1 MKRFFQLLTL
11 LLIIAAVGY
20 FGYGRLTA
28 NRSVPEAQVR
38 APVVPGAEFVNV
50 KASADYYREQ
60 ILRHPDVVRHYV
72 GLAQL
77 MLQRARVTADEGRYI
92 PEARDLLDEA
102 LRRDPE
108 NYHALVLKATL
119 LTRLHRFEDA
129 RVLAEQL
136 IDRHANH
143 AYNYGTLVDAL
154 VELGRYD
161 EAVAVCD
168 SMISLRPGLPS
179 YTRASYLRELH
190 GDTDGA
196 IGAMRM
202 AADAGVSGSDERAWA
217 LFQLGNLYLG
227 ANKPDTAA
235 YVFNGIL
242 NEAPG
247 YIRALGGLAHVH
259 LVKGEQAET
268 LGLLEEAYAE
278 APNAYFLELMA
289 EAYQQTGDTARLAVT
304 VEKIKEHYH
313 AAEAMGENIDMEY
326 ADFLADQDMDLAEAL
341 ARAQKAYLSRPTHL
355 HALETYAWVLYKNG
369 RAAEAMPYIEEAMRL
384 GTGDAMVHY
393 RAGIIYHAAGNADA
407 ARVQFGVALAA
418 HLHIESRVA
427 AEHARMMR
435 DALV

>member
-1 MKRFFQLLTL
+1 MKRFFQVLAL

-20 FGYGRLTA
+20 FGHGRLTA

-72 GLAQL
+72 ELAQL

-108 NYHALVLKATL
+108 NYHALFLKATL
-119 LTRLHRFEDA
+119 LTKLHRFEDA

-136 IDRHANH
+136 IDRHEDH

-168 SMISLRPGLPS
+168 SLISLRPGLPS
-179 YTRASYLRELH
+179 YARASYLRELH

-196 IGAMRM
+196 IAAMYM
-202 AADAGVSGSDERAWA
+202 AADAGVGGSDERAWA

-242 NEAPG
+242 EEVPG
-247 YIRALGGLAHVH
+247 FTRALGGLAHVH
-259 LVKGEQAET
+259 LVKGEHAEA
-268 LGLLEEAYAE
+268 LALLEEAYAE
-278 APNAYFLELMA
+278 VPAPYFLEHMA
-289 EAYQQTGDTARLAVT
+289 EAYQETGDTVRLAAT
-304 VEKIKEHYH
+304 VEKIKEHFR
-313 AAEAMGENIDMEY
+313 AAEAMGETIDMEY
-326 ADFLADQDMDLAEAL
+326 ADFLVDQDMDLEEAL

-355 HALETYAWVLYKNG
+355 HALETYAWALYKNG
-369 RAAEAMPYIEEAMRL
+369 RAAEAVPYIKEAMRL

-393 RAGIIYHAAGNADA
+393 RAGMIYHAAGNADA
-407 ARVQFGVALAA
+407 AQVQFGFALAA

-427 AEHARMMR
+427 AEHARTMR
-435 DALV
+435 ANRS